1 MIKIYLFIFIFIFL
15 SSCGGDKE
23 ITENKKLINLFEQN
37 KIIKDEL
44 NTSIKINLSKFI
56 KNSFLKNN
64 TNNNGNI
71 IFDTEFKKKKNYKY
85 KKIDGYDVFD
95 PELIFTLD
103 NNIIFFDGKGSIFKI
118 DDEMKELWKV
128 NHYSKKQRRLKPKL
142 FFASDKKRLII
153 SDNLPKLKQ

>member
-71 IFDTEFKKKKNYKY
+71 IFDDKFKKKKNYKY
-85 KKIDGYDVFD
+85 KKIDGYSVFD
-95 PELIFTLD
+95 PELIFTQD
-103 NNIIFFDGKGSIFKI
+103 GNIIFDGK
-118 DDEMKELWKV
+118 WV
-128 NHYSKKQRRLKPKL
+128 N
-142 FFASDKKRLII
+142 I
-153 SDNLPKLKQ
+153 

>member
-1 MIKIYLFIFIFIFL
+1 MIKIYLFIFFFIFL

-44 NTSIKINLSKFI
+44 NTSIKINLSKFV

-71 IFDTEFKKKKNYKY
+71 IFDTEFKKKK
-85 KKIDGYDVFD
+85 
-95 PELIFTLD
+95 
-103 NNIIFFDGKGSIFKI
+103 IINTRKSMDMMFSI
-118 DDEMKELWKV
+118 L
-128 NHYSKKQRRLKPKL
+128 SL
-142 FFASDKKRLII
+142 FL
-153 SDNLPKLKQ
+153 L